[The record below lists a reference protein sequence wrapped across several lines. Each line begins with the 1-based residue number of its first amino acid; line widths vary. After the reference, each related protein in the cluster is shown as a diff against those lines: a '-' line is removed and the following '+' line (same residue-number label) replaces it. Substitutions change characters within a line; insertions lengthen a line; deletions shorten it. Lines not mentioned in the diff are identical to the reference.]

1 MEVFDLSMDD
11 ILDASELE
19 LNSKKQEPQDVG
31 NKETNNNDDGGSV
44 ETGKE
49 TEEKELFENNAAEVL
64 DAKNL
69 ELESVGGEDSEKD
82 KGSTVNQTEGS
93 SPTYSSI
100 ASAFKVDGV
109 PLFSDEDDERISKI
123 ESASDF
129 EDFIKEKLEAVIDN
143 RLGETEKRIKD
154 ALTYGM
160 EPSDIQVF
168 ENSLQ
173 NLNSIKVE
181 DIEDESEKGENLR
194 KNLIYTDLINKGYS
208 EDRAKKKVQQIIDAG
223 LEVDEAKDALESNKS
238 FYQAEYDKAFNARKE
253 EHEKFVKQ
261 REKDAESLRKSIL
274 DDEKAFG
281 DVSVSKAVRQ
291 KIYDAINRPIG
302 KDGNGNPVSALQKYA
317 DENPVEFRKNL
328 AYFFVMTDGFKSLD
342 KIKDSVSKEVR
353 KKEISALERTLNTTA
368 RDSNGAMKLVG
379 GNDGSFGSGEQPWQI
394 VL

>member
-1 MEVFDLSMDD
+1 MIKE
-11 ILDASELE
+11 
-19 LNSKKQEPQDVG
+19 
-31 NKETNNNDDGGSV
+31 NKEQQFIEND
-44 ETGKE
+44 T
-49 TEEKELFENNAAEVL
+49 AEVL
-64 DAKNL
+64 DAENL
-69 ELESVGGEDSEKD
+69 ELESVGGGESEKD

-129 EDFIKEKLEAVIDN
+129 EDFIKEKLEAVIDS

-154 ALTYGM
+154 ALTYGV

-173 NLNSIKVE
+173 NLNDVKVE

-208 EDRAKKKVQQIIDAG
+208 KDRAEKKVQQIFDAN
-223 LEVDEAKDALESNKS
+223 LDVDEAKDALESNKK
-238 FYQAEYDKAFNARKE
+238 FYQTEYDKLVNEMKG
-253 EHEKFVKQ
+253 EHEKLVKK
-261 REKDAESLRKSIL
+261 REKDAEDLRKSIL

-281 DVSVSKAVRQ
+281 EIKVDKNTRQ
-291 KIYDAINRPIG
+291 KIYDVINRPVA
-302 KDGNGNPVSALQKYA
+302 KDKNGNPISALQKYA

-328 AYFFVMTDGFKSLD
+328 AYFFVMTDNFKSLD

-353 KKEISALERTLNTTA
+353 KKEISALERTLNTTV
-368 RDSNGAMKLVG
+368 RDNNGAMKLIG
-379 GNDGSFGSGEQPWQI
+379 GNNGDFGSGEQPWQI